1 MSKFL
6 QFVKICVLHLH
17 LRICR
22 YWVQSAYCSRFPEV
36 EHSKKMV
43 QQARKYVR
51 ESSIFKLF
59 GEGTDCNKRFTPDGN
74 MSKILTKIKLYNP
87 MKGMNRSV

>member
-1 MSKFL
+1 MSVLGAVFL
-6 QFVKICVLHLH
+6 LQPV
-17 LRICR
+17 LRIR
-22 YWVQSAYCSRFPEV
+22 TLF

-43 QQARKYVR
+43 QQARKYVK
-51 ESSIFKLF
+51 ECSIFKLF